1 MRPLFEFGH
10 HALHLPADLGGA
22 EVADAAFVGVVHLAR
37 RMVLTALYGHAH
49 LLVGFAERDACEYE
63 AVDVLDREKVVV
75 FPLVED
81 VGVDLQVR
89 EHEVAHREG
98 AFDFGCRREQDVL
111 EQLHVAVV
119 ADGKVRREQ
128 GDLVRYGLQAVTA
141 SAHDL
146 EDVGVLL
153 VGHDARPRGE
163 VVG

>member
-1 MRPLFEFGH
+1 M
-10 HALHLPADLGGA
+10 
-22 EVADAAFVGVVHLAR
+22 
-37 RMVLTALYGHAH
+37 
-49 LLVGFAERDACEYE
+49 
-63 AVDVLDREKVVV
+63 
-75 FPLVED
+75 
-81 VGVDLQVR
+81 R

-163 VVG
+163 VVGQRYEAEVLAHEQADVHRQAADGRSDGRDGVGGGAFAFAAAHLCRHDVVV